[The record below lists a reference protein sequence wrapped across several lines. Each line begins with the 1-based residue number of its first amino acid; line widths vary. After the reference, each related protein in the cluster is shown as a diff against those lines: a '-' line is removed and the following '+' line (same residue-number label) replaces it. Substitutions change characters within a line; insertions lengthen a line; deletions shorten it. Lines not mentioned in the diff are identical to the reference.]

1 MRERKSSETKV
12 AKEYCWV
19 MTQALGSE
27 FTVDQNPVFW
37 TLDYNWTPFCVC
49 VCVYVCVCVC
59 VCARARMLMFTY
71 MYILSCDYSF
81 PACKNCDLHQTY
93 QNVTTYL
100 ISQKGLETKEI
111 FRYHFT
117 FFRLQASKY
126 RVSSLCDLYNV
137 VVISSCCIA
146 WNFTIIGEKGIGRVA
161 EGRRCGHER

>member
-1 MRERKSSETKV
+1 VNLRSIR
-12 AKEYCWV
+12 
-19 MTQALGSE
+19 TQFFGLWIITGLH
-27 FTVDQNPVFW
+27 FV
-37 TLDYNWTPFCVC
+37 CVC
-49 VCVYVCVCVC
+49 VCMCVCVC
-59 VCARARMLMFTY
+59 VCARARARARMFMFTY

-161 EGRRCGHER
+161 EGRRCGHERWRVLLLDPKHCMKVLKF